1 MKKTV
6 YILFILISIKLSAQD
21 NMTSLSFRNI
31 SSLSTRVGA
40 PGLAIT
46 TQGFRNPG
54 DGGGGRFRWDAT
66 STATP
71 IPGFIVKNPS
81 TSVGAWVRDMTGA
94 LNVLSAGAD
103 PTGVLDNA
111 PLFNQIFNISGTCW
125 QLPYGTYRISSTIT
139 LTASNVSITGLDRV
153 KTAIIGDP
161 LVAKIFDL
169 HTDSISNVTIST
181 MKLQNNF
188 VLDRSNGPDTNG
200 ISVISE
206 FSTLAP
212 TTAVIARGLHFNNLL
227 IKAPY
232 SCADGIV
239 LIGQRGGQGGVLT
252 DWDIQDCIFDSVG
265 RMAIEVLG
273 VQASDG
279 HNPYVKNG
287 RILNCNFNELGGK
300 ALYGMAVSLGS
311 CSYVIV
317 QNLVIKGAKDIG
329 VENAQGEYCIISNVK
344 MSGSKKKCL
353 PYTVQNFGGT
363 GNGGYVYGN
372 SVDHFSVTDSVDIG
386 PQLGFQKIISPL
398 IIAFR

>member
-1 MKKTV
+1 ME
-6 YILFILISIKLSAQD
+6 
-21 NMTSLSFRNI
+21 
-31 SSLSTRVGA
+31 
-40 PGLAIT
+40 
-46 TQGFRNPG
+46 
-54 DGGGGRFRWDAT
+54 
-66 STATP
+66 
-71 IPGFIVKNPS
+71 
-81 TSVGAWVRDMTGA
+81 
-94 LNVLSAGAD
+94 
-103 PTGVLDNA
+103 
-111 PLFNQIFNISGTCW
+111 
-125 QLPYGTYRISSTIT
+125 TYRISSTIT

-206 FSTLAP
+206 FST
-212 TTAVIARGLHFNNLL
+212 TCSNYSSNCKGLHFNNLL

-279 HNPYVKNG
+279 HNPYVK
-287 RILNCNFNELGGK
+287 
-300 ALYGMAVSLGS
+300 M
-311 CSYVIV
+311 
-317 QNLVIKGAKDIG
+317 
-329 VENAQGEYCIISNVK
+329 VEY
-344 MSGSKKKCL
+344 
-353 PYTVQNFGGT
+353 
-363 GNGGYVYGN
+363 
-372 SVDHFSVTDSVDIG
+372 
-386 PQLGFQKIISPL
+386 
-398 IIAFR
+398 